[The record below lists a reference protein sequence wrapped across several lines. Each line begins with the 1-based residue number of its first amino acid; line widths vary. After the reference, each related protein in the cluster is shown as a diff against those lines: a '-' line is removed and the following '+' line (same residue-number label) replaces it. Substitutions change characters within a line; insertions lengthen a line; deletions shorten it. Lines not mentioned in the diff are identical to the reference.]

1 MDDLSFIRD
10 VIDTFVHAVYVYDNK
25 LLITFNYSGDNTV
38 EIPLSEIEKSV
49 DSAGS
54 QVFDFCSINST
65 ISKKLITV
73 ISYTVISFFYFP
85 NFIILRPRRASP

>member
-54 QVFDFCSINST
+54 QVFDFYGINST
-65 ISKKLITV
+65 TRFKAEHGKL
-73 ISYTVISFFYFP
+73 FFVSDRLFGICVYA
-85 NFIILRPRRASP
+85 N